1 MDLRSVLVE
10 IHTALRGASIGHA
23 LIGGLALAAHGAARA
38 TTDLDLLA
46 DGERADDVDR
56 IVRARGYDCLHRSQD
71 VANYASADRAKGRVD
86 FLFARRP
93 HGRAMLA
100 RAREHS
106 ILGERVR
113 VVEAATA
120 EELASLREDGLCEA
134 RRRDFQASARAT
146 AAWEREHA
154 AGIEA
159 ILDWIDQLRGV
170 FGDPPV
176 DRTPWRGSDFRL

>member
-10 IHTALRGASIGHA
+10 IHTALRDASIEHA

-56 IVRARGYDCLHRSQD
+56 IVRARGWDCLHRTQE

-86 FLFARRP
+86 FLFARRA

-100 RAREHS
+100 RAREHP
-106 ILGERVR
+106 ILGESVR
-113 VVEAATA
+113 VVDAADLIGLKVQSSSNDPSRRHRD
-120 EELASLREDGLCEA
+120 LADIERLLR
-134 RRRDFQASARAT
+134 
-146 AAWEREHA
+146 AAKMDLGRVREY
-154 AGIEA
+154 
-159 ILDWIDQLRGV
+159 
-170 FGDPPV
+170 
-176 DRTPWRGSDFRL
+176 FRLFDREKELDALLAGAPGR